1 MVVGEISQKIQ
12 FMIIALCVMDVK
24 VILGGIKM
32 VYLDTIEVEYKD
44 EYGNFVEMR
53 HMPVIV
59 VECSYCD
66 IIANNCFISIDRR
79 GGFDPIIK
87 LPDNWRVFGNINT
100 GPLYCC
106 PICYESEVYKDE
118 W

>member
-1 MVVGEISQKIQ
+1 MAVGETLQKIQ
-12 FMIIALCVMDVK
+12 YMIIVLCVMDAK
-24 VILGGIKM
+24 VILEGIKM

-66 IIANNCFISIDRR
+66 VIADNCFISNHQ
-79 GGFDPIIK
+79 GLFDPIIK